1 MFILFR
7 TMFLSYIIPLLIYR
21 STAFSLFD
29 SIFGKQECN
38 LKNDFELFLIDN
50 NTNARCIDGT
60 PAGYYIRPGSG
71 DGINKWSIHFEGGGW
86 CYSLSSCIQRSE
98 TVLGSS
104 KDYPKCQLNK
114 AFHHYESTNKHLNP
128 MLYNWNMV
136 RVKYCDG
143 TSFAGDAI
151 KQHEVRE
158 HIVYCILAIVHTRI
172 HLSYYLTSFF
182 CNRIRRTIS
191 SVAVSGRRHWT
202 TYAPIMA

>member
-1 MFILFR
+1 
-7 TMFLSYIIPLLIYR
+7 MFLSYILLILINL
-21 STAFSLFD
+21 SISFSLFE

-38 LKNDFELFLIDN
+38 LKNDFELFLINN

-60 PAGYYIRPGSG
+60 PAGYYIRHGTG

-86 CYSLSSCIQRSE
+86 CYSLESCIQRSE

-143 TSFAGDAI
+143 TSFAGNAI
-151 KQHEVRE
+151 KQYEVIS
-158 HIVYCILAIVHTRI
+158 HTIYIVVYLIVT
-172 HLSYYLTSFF
+172 
-182 CNRIRRTIS
+182 
-191 SVAVSGRRHWT
+191 
-202 TYAPIMA
+202 